1 MSESMA
7 DMFTAPPSSLS
18 STTRNNPSPPASN
31 ATSPVGVKTN
41 LTQVKVD
48 SQNTAFNLIVS
59 FVGVAQRRGAFA
71 LDEAAKIFECIQMF
85 KDNNN

>member
-1 MSESMA
+1 MSESVTQTPA
-7 DMFTAPPSSLS
+7 TPA
-18 STTRNNPSPPASN
+18 TPASPN
-31 ATSPVGVKTN
+31 ATPAAGTQTN

-85 KDNNN
+85 KGDN

>member
-1 MSESMA
+1 MSESA
-7 DMFTAPPSSLS
+7 SQTSA
-18 STTRNNPSPPASN
+18 TPATPATP
-31 ATSPVGVKTN
+31 ATSATPATPATPTTPAAGTQTN

-85 KDNNN
+85 KGDN

>member
-1 MSESMA
+1 MSESA
-7 DMFTAPPSSLS
+7 TQTPATPP
-18 STTRNNPSPPASN
+18 TPATPN
-31 ATSPVGVKTN
+31 ATPAAGTQTN

-85 KDNNN
+85 KGDN

>member
-1 MSESMA
+1 MSESA
-7 DMFTAPPSSLS
+7 TQTPATPATPATQNSPAATA
-18 STTRNNPSPPASN
+18 TQ
-31 ATSPVGVKTN
+31 KN
-41 LTQVKVD
+41 LTKVTVD

-85 KDNNN
+85 KGDN

>member
-1 MSESMA
+1 MRESA
-7 DMFTAPPSSLS
+7 SQTPATPATPATPNAPPAAG
-18 STTRNNPSPPASN
+18 TQ
-31 ATSPVGVKTN
+31 TN

-85 KDNNN
+85 KGDN

>member
-1 MSESMA
+1 MSESA
-7 DMFTAPPSSLS
+7 TQTSA
-18 STTRNNPSPPASN
+18 TPATPAAAATPN
-31 ATSPVGVKTN
+31 ATPATATQTN
-41 LTQVKVD
+41 LTKVKVD

-85 KDNNN
+85 KGDN

>member
-1 MSESMA
+1 MIKSASQ
-7 DMFTAPPSSLS
+7 T
-18 STTRNNPSPPASN
+18 PATPATPN
-31 ATSPVGVKTN
+31 ATPAAGTQTN

-85 KDNNN
+85 KGDN

>member
-1 MSESMA
+1 MSESA
-7 DMFTAPPSSLS
+7 SQT
-18 STTRNNPSPPASN
+18 PATPATPATPN
-31 ATSPVGVKTN
+31 ATPATGAQTN
-41 LTQVKVD
+41 LSQVKVD

-85 KDNNN
+85 KGDN

>member
-1 MSESMA
+1 MSESA
-7 DMFTAPPSSLS
+7 SQT
-18 STTRNNPSPPASN
+18 PATPATPATPN
-31 ATSPVGVKTN
+31 ATPAAGTQTN

-85 KDNNN
+85 KGAN

>member
-1 MSESMA
+1 MSESA
-7 DMFTAPPSSLS
+7 TQ
-18 STTRNNPSPPASN
+18 TPATPATPATPN
-31 ATSPVGVKTN
+31 ATPAAGTQTN

-85 KDNNN
+85 KGDN

>member
-1 MSESMA
+1 MSELA
-7 DMFTAPPSSLS
+7 TETP
-18 STTRNNPSPPASN
+18 TQTPATPATPVTPN
-31 ATSPVGVKTN
+31 ATPAAATQTN
-41 LTQVKVD
+41 LTKVTVD

-85 KDNNN
+85 KGDN

>member
-1 MSESMA
+1 MSESA
-7 DMFTAPPSSLS
+7 TQ
-18 STTRNNPSPPASN
+18 TPATPATPATPN
-31 ATSPVGVKTN
+31 ATPAAGTQTN

>member
-1 MSESMA
+1 MSELA
-7 DMFTAPPSSLS
+7 TETPTQTPATPAAP
-18 STTRNNPSPPASN
+18 N
-31 ATSPVGVKTN
+31 ATPAAATQTN
-41 LTQVKVD
+41 LTKVTVD

-85 KDNNN
+85 KGDN

>member
-1 MSESMA
+1 MSESA
-7 DMFTAPPSSLS
+7 SQT
-18 STTRNNPSPPASN
+18 PATPATPATPN
-31 ATSPVGVKTN
+31 ATPAAGTQTN

-85 KDNNN
+85 KGDN

>member
-1 MSESMA
+1 MSE
-7 DMFTAPPSSLS
+7 
-18 STTRNNPSPPASN
+18 PASQTPATPATPATPN
-31 ATSPVGVKTN
+31 ATPAAGTQTN

-85 KDNNN
+85 KGDN